1 MANNKSALKRWRQSL
16 KNRENN
22 RSRRSLTRTSVRRLR
37 EAVDAG
43 DEAAITATLAEAY
56 SNLDR
61 AAKTGAIHPG
71 KADRQK
77 QRLAKLV
84 NKSASP
90 AE

>member
-16 KNRENN
+16 KRRDHNRA
-22 RSRRSLTRTSVRRLR
+22 RRSVTRTAVRRVR
-37 EAVDAG
+37 EAVAAG
-43 DEAAITATLAEAY
+43 DQAAITATLAEAY

-61 AAKTGAIHPG
+61 AAKTGAIHTG

-84 NKSASP
+84 NKGASA
-90 AE
+90 E